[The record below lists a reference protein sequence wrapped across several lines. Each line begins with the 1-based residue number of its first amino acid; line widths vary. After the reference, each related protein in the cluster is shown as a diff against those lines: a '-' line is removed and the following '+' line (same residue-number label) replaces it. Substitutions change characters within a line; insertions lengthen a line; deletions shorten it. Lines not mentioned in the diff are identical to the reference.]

1 MKREE
6 ARLRELGLWPPHGL
20 VGRSS
25 GIVQPAAPTPSSAP
39 QAVAVGESEVAALV
53 PVPATVARTVA
64 APSVAPHMATAEP
77 TTASHPQ
84 TALATLDWPGL
95 DAAIRA
101 CEACGLCRS
110 RRQAVPG
117 IGSRTARV
125 LVVGEAPG
133 AEEDQR
139 GEPFVGRA
147 GELLDQMLLAVGLDR
162 RRVYIANVL
171 KCRPPENRNPAPEE
185 IAACSPFLRRQV
197 ALLQPAVILALGS
210 FAARTLLGGE
220 GKVGALRGG
229 SHLYDGIPV
238 VVSYHPAYLLRSP
251 QEKLRAWEDL
261 CRLQDALGSAAE
273 RPGDASADLPRG
285 RGATR

>member
-1 MKREE
+1 VPIVKREE

-20 VGRSS
+20 VPR
-25 GIVQPAAPTPSSAP
+25 APSSAP
-39 QAVAVGESEVAALV
+39 VTPPEPAGPAEHAPPSAA
-53 PVPATVARTVA
+53 
-64 APSVAPHMATAEP
+64 
-77 TTASHPQ
+77 AS
-84 TALATLDWPGL
+84 AIATLDWPGL
-95 DAAIRA
+95 ESAIRA

-110 RRQAVPG
+110 RKQAVPG
-117 IGSRTARV
+117 IGSRSARV

-147 GELLDQMLLAVGLDR
+147 GELLDQMLLAIGLDR

-171 KCRPPENRNPAPEE
+171 KCRPPENRNPSPDEVE
-185 IAACSPFLRRQV
+185 ACSPFLRRQI

-229 SHLYDGIPV
+229 SHVYEGIPV

-261 CRLQDALGSAAE
+261 CLLTDVLGTSVERSPDTPGSSAEDTA
-273 RPGDASADLPRG
+273 AG
-285 RGATR
+285 R

>member
-1 MKREE
+1 MKRDE

-20 VGRSS
+20 RAAVPLRDPGTAA
-25 GIVQPAAPTPSSAP
+25 GLATAALAAAPVASAI
-39 QAVAVGESEVAALV
+39 AS
-53 PVPATVARTVA
+53 ATVD
-64 APSVAPHMATAEP
+64 
-77 TTASHPQ
+77 
-84 TALATLDWPGL
+84 TLDWPAL

-101 CEACGLCRS
+101 CSACGLCRT

-117 IGSRTARV
+117 TGSRTARL

-147 GELLDQMLLAVGLDR
+147 GGLLDQMLLAIGFDR
-162 RRVYIANVL
+162 TRVYIANVL
-171 KCRPPENRNPAPEE
+171 KCRPPENRNPAPDEVD
-185 IAACSPFLRRQV
+185 ACAPFLQRQI

-210 FAARTLLGGE
+210 FAARALLGGD
-220 GKVGALRGG
+220 GRVGALRGTLHAHRG
-229 SHLYDGIPV
+229 VPV

-261 CRLQDALGSAAE
+261 CRLGDVLAAAGQRTDRSA
-273 RPGDASADLPRG
+273 
-285 RGATR
+285 

>member
-6 ARLRELGLWPPHGL
+6 ARLRELGLWPRHGL
-20 VGRSS
+20 VARLDGA
-25 GIVQPAAPTPSSAP
+25 GPEPTS
-39 QAVAVGESEVAALV
+39 LV
-53 PVPATVARTVA
+53 EASRPATRA
-64 APSVAPHMATAEP
+64 A
-77 TTASHPQ
+77 ASSQ
-84 TALATLDWPGL
+84 GGAAAGALGDIATLDWPHL
-95 DAAIRA
+95 ESAIRG
-101 CEACGLCRS
+101 CQSCGLCRT

-117 IGSRTARV
+117 SGSRDAQI

-147 GELLDQMLLAVGLDR
+147 GELLDQMLLTVGLDR
-162 RRVYIANVL
+162 RKVYIANVL
-171 KCRPPENRNPAPEE
+171 KCRPPENRDPSPDEV
-185 IAACSPFLRRQV
+185 AACSSFLHRQI

-220 GKVGALRGG
+220 GKVGALRSGT
-229 SHLYDGIPV
+229 HAYLGIPV

-261 CRLQDALGSAAE
+261 CRLQDTLAAAVR
-273 RPGDASADLPRG
+273 RPEGPPDVRAPGEA
-285 RGATR
+285 AAQ

>member
-1 MKREE
+1 MKRDE
-6 ARLRELGLWPPHGL
+6 ARLRELGLWPTHGL
-20 VGRSS
+20 LPGTS
-25 GIVQPAAPTPSSAP
+25 AARP
-39 QAVAVGESEVAALV
+39 VAVPQLTAS
-53 PVPATVARTVA
+53 PVMATVTPAVTELSVGARTA
-64 APSVAPHMATAEP
+64 A
-77 TTASHPQ
+77 AS
-84 TALATLDWPGL
+84 TDAMGWPEL
-95 DAAIRA
+95 EAAIRA
-101 CEACGLCRS
+101 CEACGLCRT

-117 IGSRTARV
+117 TGSRTARV

-171 KCRPPENRNPAPEE
+171 KCRPPENRNPAPDEV
-185 IAACSPFLRRQV
+185 AACSPFLQRQI

-210 FAARTLLGGE
+210 FAARALLGGE

-229 SHLYDGIPV
+229 SHVYAGIPV

-261 CRLQDALGSAAE
+261 CHLQDRLAEASKATGVAAVAGSGAG
-273 RPGDASADLPRG
+273 PADL
-285 RGATR
+285 